1 MMQAAH
7 GELEG
12 RIQEL
17 TAQLEEAQAAAASPG
32 QHTKALASDL
42 IWCPCISALHAVF
55 PTLQQTE
62 QKINCLRELSD
73 VSKH

>member
-1 MMQAAH
+1 MQAAH

-12 RIQEL
+12 RIQDL
-17 TAQLEEAQAAAASPG
+17 TAQLEEAQAAAASSG
-32 QHTKALASDL
+32 QHTKALASNL

-62 QKINCLRELSD
+62 QKINYLQVLRD
-73 VSKH
+73 VSRH

>member
-1 MMQAAH
+1 MQAAH

-32 QHTKALASDL
+32 QHTMASNL
-42 IWCPCISALHAVF
+42 IWCPCMPALHAAF
-55 PTLQQTE
+55 PAMP
-62 QKINCLRELSD
+62 
-73 VSKH
+73 